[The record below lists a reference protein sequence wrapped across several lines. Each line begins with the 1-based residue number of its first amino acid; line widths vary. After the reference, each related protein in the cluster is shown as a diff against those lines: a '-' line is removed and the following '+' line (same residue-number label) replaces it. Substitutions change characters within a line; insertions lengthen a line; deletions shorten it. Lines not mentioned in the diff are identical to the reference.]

1 MCLDQ
6 ITKKVIKNLK
16 RRLIHY
22 MKTLCY
28 MYCTT
33 LVQMTYQDLRK
44 SNSLQDVA
52 LSGVVII
59 VAFMTIECHNLSVL
73 YKIKQMS
80 IHKSKNAE
88 SS

>member
-1 MCLDQ
+1 
-6 ITKKVIKNLK
+6 
-16 RRLIHY
+16 